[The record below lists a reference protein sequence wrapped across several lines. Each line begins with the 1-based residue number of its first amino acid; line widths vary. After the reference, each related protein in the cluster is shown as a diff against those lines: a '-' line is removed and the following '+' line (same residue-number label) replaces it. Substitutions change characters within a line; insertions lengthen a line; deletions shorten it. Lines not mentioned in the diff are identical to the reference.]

1 MFAMPKARFTAA
13 LLLVVA
19 ASGAGACS
27 LTGCADEDPNYGPPE
42 GIRGRKV
49 EFGGG
54 GGATEPEPATDGGGT
69 TTVRTARQLFD
80 DLYKSTSSSCG
91 SCHLSGSPPGA
102 TIFYGADAN
111 ATYPLFKAK
120 GYDKANSAF
129 YTKALP
135 HVGGSLTAEQKKLVD
150 LWAAAEAGGGAGAA
164 DAGGGG

>member
-1 MFAMPKARFTAA
+1 MPKARFTAA

-19 ASGAGACS
+19 GASATGAAGA
-27 LTGCADEDPNYGPPE
+27 GCADEDPNYGPPE

-54 GGATEPEPATDGGGT
+54 ATEPEPATDGGGGT
-69 TTVRTARQLFD
+69 TTVKTAKQLFD
-80 DLYKSTSSSCG
+80 DLYRSTSSSCG

-120 GYDKANSAF
+120 GYDQANSAF

-135 HVGGSLTAEQKKLVD
+135 HVGGSLTADQKKLVE
-150 LWAAAEAGGGAGAA
+150 LWVAAEAGGGAGAA

>member
-1 MFAMPKARFTAA
+1 MVAMPKARFTAA
-13 LLLVVA
+13 LLILVAGSLGA
-19 ASGAGACS
+19 AAFS

-42 GIRGRKV
+42 GIRGRQV
-49 EFGGG
+49 DFG
-54 GGATEPEPATDGGGT
+54 GGATEPEPAGDGGGT
-69 TTVRTARQLFD
+69 STVKTARELFD

-91 SCHLSGSPPGA
+91 SCHLTGSPPGA

-135 HVGGSLTAEQKKLVD
+135 HVGGSLTADQKKLVD
-150 LWAAAEAGGGAGAA
+150 LWVAAEAGGGGAGPA
-164 DAGGGG
+164 DAAGGG